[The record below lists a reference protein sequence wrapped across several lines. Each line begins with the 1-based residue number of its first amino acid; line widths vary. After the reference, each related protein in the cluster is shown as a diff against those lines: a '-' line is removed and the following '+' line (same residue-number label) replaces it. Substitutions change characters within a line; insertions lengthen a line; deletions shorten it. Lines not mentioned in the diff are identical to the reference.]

1 MIRKAIGFTL
11 NYFGFELRRK
21 THIEQADDPYHALS
35 LLLDPKEVN
44 TIIDAGAST
53 GDISQRLAKLFP
65 LATVHAIEP
74 YPPFH
79 ESLESI
85 KAKNKCIRPAKIALS
100 DQNGSEFLQINKSEG
115 TNSLLK
121 ADENGKAI
129 YGDLLSKTGEIK
141 VKTQMLDDFIHKNAI
156 EQVDLLKLDLQGS
169 EMPVLTGAS
178 KALSEGKIK
187 CILCEIMFQPHYES
201 QPSASAILH
210 ELMENHDYMLFN
222 LYQPHH
228 HHGYLCQTDAL
239 LFHSSVK
246 SSAMRKART
255 AFYPHSP
262 FSKSKNIH
270 SERCGTEN

>member
-1 MIRKAIGFTL
+1 MIRKAIRSAL
-11 NYFGFELRRK
+11 DYLGFELRRK
-21 THIEQADDPYHALS
+21 THIEQADDPYHALG
-35 LLLDPKEVN
+35 LLLDPKEVT

-53 GDISQRLAKLFP
+53 GDISQRLANLFP
-65 LATVHAIEP
+65 LATIHAIEP

-85 KAKNKCIRPAKIALS
+85 ASKNKCIRPAKLALS
-100 DQNGSEFLQINKSEG
+100 DQNGSKFLQINKSEG
-115 TNSLLK
+115 TNSLLT
-121 ADENGKAI
+121 ANENGKAI
-129 YGDLLSKTGEIK
+129 YGDLLSTTGEIK
-141 VKTQMLDDFIHKNAI
+141 VKSQTLDDFIHENAI

-169 EMPVLTGAS
+169 ELPALTGAS
-178 KALSEGKIK
+178 ETLSKGKIK
-187 CILCEIMFQPHYES
+187 CVLCEIMFQPHYES
-201 QPSASAILH
+201 QPSASTILR

-246 SSAMRKART
+246 SSAITKAIT

-262 FSKSKNIH
+262 FSQSRQIH
-270 SERCGTEN
+270 YEKCGNEN